1 MITLPVGDPP
11 PYSKHQEQGI
21 PVSLQQG
28 SHEPAI
34 LNLLRVIQERNKNS
48 APQPQWNY
56 IGTVPQNGKS
66 TSPGG
71 LEIVSVH
78 SDDTTSMKGGP
89 SEKSEEKSEEPLT
102 YCWTCDTPGH
112 LGRPCSTM
120 NKDPDFTPAK
130 GNTLY
135 PHGKKHVQEM
145 LREVREQMS
154 HDVEAMLDNRVTT
167 ANNVPKDSK

>member
-34 LNLLRVIQERNKNS
+34 LNLLRVIQERNKILL
-48 APQPQWNY
+48 PTQWNY

-89 SEKSEEKSEEPLT
+89 SENQKKSLKN
-102 YCWTCDTPGH
+102 H
-112 LGRPCSTM
+112 
-120 NKDPDFTPAK
+120 
-130 GNTLY
+130 
-135 PHGKKHVQEM
+135 
-145 LREVREQMS
+145 
-154 HDVEAMLDNRVTT
+154 
-167 ANNVPKDSK
+167 